1 MTGWTTIKKIRDFEE
16 KVARLGFAIQQ
27 PTEYNQSY
35 SGITSTFKSVCHRV
49 EDFCREHFGPGGVQ
63 KGRRWFYRL
72 LSPVTIEA
80 YHDKTWNR
88 TRHRRITPTN
98 YTEDY
103 TVVYFRDP
111 ADAVWFRLKFGA
123 DNGNV

>member
-1 MTGWTTIKKIRDFEE
+1 MKTATTRI
-16 KVARLGFAIQQ
+16 VAGAWD
-27 PTEYNQSY
+27 
-35 SGITSTFKSVCHRV
+35 VCYKV
-49 EDFCREHFGPGGVQ
+49 EDFCQDHFGPGGVQ

-88 TRHRRITPTN
+88 TQHHRIVDHTK
-98 YTEDY
+98 DF

-123 DNGNV
+123 DRGNV

>member
-1 MTGWTTIKKIRDFEE
+1 MKTATTKI
-16 KVARLGFAIQQ
+16 VAGDW
-27 PTEYNQSY
+27 
-35 SGITSTFKSVCHRV
+35 GVCHRV

-80 YHDKTWNR
+80 YHDKTWDR
-88 TRHRRITPTN
+88 IRHRRHRSTN
-98 YTEDY
+98 YTDDF

-123 DNGNV
+123 DNGHV

>member
-1 MTGWTTIKKIRDFEE
+1 
-16 KVARLGFAIQQ
+16 
-27 PTEYNQSY
+27 
-35 SGITSTFKSVCHRV
+35 
-49 EDFCREHFGPGGVQ
+49 
-63 KGRRWFYRL
+63 L

-88 TRHRRITPTN
+88 TRHHRIVDHTK
-98 YTEDY
+98 DF

-123 DNGNV
+123 DRGNV